1 MSRRIA
7 LLGTITHDTISHES
21 GFSYEGIGGVL
32 YQAAILCGLR
42 RDVSLYT
49 NLGVELV
56 SRVEKIIQGWTH
68 LHREGIQHVVGPGNQ
83 VDLHYPE
90 EGERV
95 EILKS
100 VVPPMSAVHL
110 VKDLPEFGML
120 VLILNSGFDIELLD
134 WKKITQSAVCPVWID
149 IHSLALT
156 KKLREPRKY
165 VSFTEWEE
173 WVEGAEYLQANKQ
186 EVASMLGSPHALPN
200 EEEITRFGKRALE
213 LGLKAVFMTL
223 GQEGGIVMTPEESRR
238 IASAQAERLVDTTG
252 CGDVFCAA
260 TAAELMDGK
269 DPFAAGSFGLELAT
283 KAVSCKGI
291 VETYLLAK
299 RYKEGDRP

>member
-1 MSRRIA
+1 MSKRIA
-7 LLGTITHDTISHES
+7 LLGTITHDAISHES

-32 YQAAILCGLR
+32 YQAAVLCGLGK
-42 RDVSLYT
+42 DVSLYT

-56 SRVEKIIQGWTH
+56 PQVEKIIQGWTH
-68 LHREGIQHVVGPGNQ
+68 LHREGIQHVAGPGNQ
-83 VDLHYPE
+83 VELHYPE

-120 VLILNSGFDIELLD
+120 VLILNSGFDIELRD

-156 KKLREPRKY
+156 KKLQEPRKY
-165 VSFTEWEE
+165 VSLSEWEE
-173 WVEGAEYLQANKQ
+173 WVEGANYLQANKQ
-186 EVASMLGSPHALPN
+186 EVASMLGFPCALPN

-213 LGLKAVFMTL
+213 LGVKAVFMTL

-252 CGDVFCAA
+252 CGDVFCGA
-260 TAAELMDGK
+260 TASKLLDGN
-269 DPFAAGSFGLELAT
+269 DPFSAVSFGLELAT
-283 KAVSCKGI
+283 EAVSLKGI
-291 VETYLLAK
+291 EETYFLAE
-299 RYKEGDRP
+299 RHREGDRP